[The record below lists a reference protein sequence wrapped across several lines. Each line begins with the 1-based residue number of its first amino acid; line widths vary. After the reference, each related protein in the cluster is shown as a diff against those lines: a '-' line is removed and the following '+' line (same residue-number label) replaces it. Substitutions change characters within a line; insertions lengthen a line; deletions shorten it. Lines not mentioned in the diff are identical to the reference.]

1 MADEI
6 LDLYEQD
13 QILDLYE
20 QDHNDELLKERV
32 EMASDKVLFGEFGL
46 FYYLSEAD
54 NGLPQILKI
63 NYKLRNS
70 LLIIMIKKL
79 KNQ

>member
-1 MADEI
+1 MADE
-6 LDLYEQD
+6 
-13 QILDLYE
+13 ILDLYE

-79 KNQ
+79 KNE